1 MRLRAQFR
9 TFDDSQGVSIAIGP
23 YTFRP
28 SAKLLHDVANNRR
41 VRLTSKEVAILKLLY
56 RSGVYPADVI
66 VQHQATCV
74 PFNPSTACKPPERGQ
89 WTPRYDQSL
98 GGRPR
103 GPPPDVLLPRG
114 WSGRMHGPLAGR
126 YPHATTSIRL
136 LPHCW
141 QRHRSCTNGTTPRP
155 LSTSACR
162 SASRDRR
169 PCLSPKP
176 IRQNLLLPL
185 SLRGDEARH
194 ASDPACYGLRPQ
206 RPC

>member
-98 GGRPR
+98 EGRPR
-103 GPPPDVLLPRG
+103 GPPPDAR
-114 WSGRMHGPLAGR
+114 SAGR
-126 YPHATTSIRL
+126 SVPACHHVDQVAAALLATPPEL
-136 LPHCW
+136 H
-141 QRHRSCTNGTTPRP
+141 QRHNPTAAIHERLQVGI
-155 LSTSACR
+155 A
-162 SASRDRR
+162 
-169 PCLSPKP
+169 
-176 IRQNLLLPL
+176 RQAAMPV
-185 SLRGDEARH
+185 
-194 ASDPACYGLRPQ
+194 P
-206 RPC
+206 